1 MTINSLWNRPL
12 LTTYYLFGFI
22 NNVNYQ
28 IQLILIIVQNPFGLS
43 GCGLS
48 SFILIIVQ
56 NPFGSSG
63 CGLSSFTAFCSF
75 IIRSKPIWLEW
86 LWVKFISLGTLLNI
100 VWVYT
105 WQIRVVE
112 PFYYSVPLGTLV
124 VQTILSFMYFIF
136 SISFSMGTLFNIV
149 YTWQIRISGSLLS
162 FMYFAYHINK
172 NTKI

>member
-1 MTINSLWNRPL
+1 MIIVKICVELNYLQHDNLTINSLWTRPL
-12 LTTYYLFGFI
+12 LTAYYLFGFI
-22 NNVNYQ
+22 NKVNYQ
-28 IQLILIIVQNPFGLS
+28 IQL
-43 GCGLS
+43 
-48 SFILIIVQ
+48 ILIIVQ

-112 PFYYSVPLGTLV
+112 PFYYSVSLGTLV
-124 VQTILSFMYFIF
+124 VQTMLSFMYFIF
-136 SISFSMGTLFNIV
+136 SISFNMGTLFNTVWV
-149 YTWQIRISGSLLS
+149 YTWQKRIVEPF
-162 FMYFAYHINK
+162 FMYFAFQINK
-172 NTKI
+172 NTKR

>member
-1 MTINSLWNRPL
+1 MKDKFCHPKHCIYRTNDDLVCYYYYFKQNNLTINSLWTRPL

-105 WQIRVVE
+105 
-112 PFYYSVPLGTLV
+112 
-124 VQTILSFMYFIF
+124 
-136 SISFSMGTLFNIV
+136 
-149 YTWQIRISGSLLS
+149 
-162 FMYFAYHINK
+162 
-172 NTKI
+172 